1 MYCHD
6 IIKNIKCMI
15 MVTLD
20 VGLEVLARK
29 AFEKYTCWD
38 LVAYYLITC
47 DELNVNWDVIYPT
60 KFGVRR

>member
-1 MYCHD
+1 
-6 IIKNIKCMI
+6 

-47 DELNVNWDVIYPT
+47 DELNVNWDVLCPT

>member
-1 MYCHD
+1 MKLLLVVLTYCHD

-29 AFEKYTCWD
+29 AFEKYTC
-38 LVAYYLITC
+38 
-47 DELNVNWDVIYPT
+47 
-60 KFGVRR
+60 